1 MLLTQSLLTAACW
14 VEKKAFPICAR
25 AIKSMKDGWFSI
37 CGILFTHNL
46 YRKHSCWSGCVFF
59 FFFFLERAYVQSCA
73 SAVRS
78 VSENI
83 LFKEEKNSYSCIVPC
98 HLHPI
103 YLDVSLWVFQA
114 GNGSWEIPPHSGGPR
129 RTRFNGR
136 GRGSKVPPGSTF
148 ATLPRSCPG
157 RRQSGQSAAL

>member
-1 MLLTQSLLTAACW
+1 MLCG
-14 VEKKAFPICAR
+14 KKVFPICAR

-46 YRKHSCWSGCVFF
+46 YRKHSCWSGRFF
-59 FFFFLERAYVQSCA
+59 FFFFFKWAYAYVPSCA

-83 LFKEEKNSYSCIVPC
+83 LFKEEKNSYSCLVPC

-114 GNGSWEIPPHSGGPR
+114 GNRSWEIPPRGGGPR
-129 RTRFNGR
+129 WTLAARFNCR

-148 ATLPRSCPG
+148 ATLPRSCPA
-157 RRQSGQSAAL
+157 RRQSEQPAAL